1 MIEKTNANM
10 AWGCINMSTIR
21 DSNGNISDRGLI
33 ALASYEG
40 CSFKAYLCSAGV
52 KTIGLGSTRSDI
64 KDLPSWPWE
73 KEISLIQVVDIY
85 KKGLEKY
92 VKAVNDAITAPQNP
106 AQFDALV
113 SLCYNIGT
121 GGFSKSSVVRAVNSL
136 AGDAE
141 VCRCIKMWNKASGKF
156 VKRVVQGL
164 VNRRQ
169 AECNLYSKGLYVN
182 NIALIDVDHL
192 HRPIYTNKT
201 VDLMPFL

>member
-10 AWGCINMSTIR
+10 AWGFINMNTIR
-21 DSNGNISDRGLI
+21 DSNGNISKRGLI

-64 KDLPSWPWE
+64 KDLPSWPWD
-73 KEISLIQVVDIY
+73 KEISLAEVVNIY

-141 VCRCIKMWNKASGKF
+141 VCRCIKMWNKANSKIL
-156 VKRVVQGL
+156 KGL

-169 AECNLYSKGLYVN
+169 KECNLYSKGMY
-182 NIALIDVDHL
+182 IDAVAMIEVDHL